1 MWRASFVVVMP
12 IRAKRAV
19 RWLLHIQLVSSCE
32 GKGAD
37 AEFGRAIVGR
47 YARKGE

>member
-1 MWRASFVVVMP
+1 MWRASLVVVMP

-19 RWLLHIQLVSSCE
+19 RWLLHIQLVGSGECE
-32 GKGAD
+32 RAD

-47 YARKGE
+47 YAREGE